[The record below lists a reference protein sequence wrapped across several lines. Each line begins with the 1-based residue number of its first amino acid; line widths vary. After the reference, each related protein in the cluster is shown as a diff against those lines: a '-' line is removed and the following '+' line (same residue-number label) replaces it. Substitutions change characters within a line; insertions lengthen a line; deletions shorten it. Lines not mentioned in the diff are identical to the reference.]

1 MNGGFR
7 VRRIGVV
14 VKKGS
19 VEGAKLAKELLEYGS
34 NELGVEMLLDCES
47 SGDVLWDSV
56 FRLGVD
62 PVDVVIVIGGDGTLL
77 RTLHRLGDSQVP
89 IMTIRMG
96 RRGFL
101 LDVPPFEALD
111 KLRSL
116 VEGKF
121 EVVSYTRLR
130 ATLMDTGIVLP
141 PALNDV
147 VVQSWGPSKTKV
159 TRLVVYVDEDI
170 LYSVDGDGIIVATPI
185 GSSAYALAA
194 GGPVVDTDL
203 DAIVVVPLAAMQ
215 FNAKPVVL
223 SCSRKIIV
231 RIAGGSGP
239 AACVVDG
246 QSIELL
252 RPGDRVLIERAPT
265 PAKIIRFSRVNSYDR
280 LRYVAL

>member
-1 MNGGFR
+1 VNGALK
-7 VRRIGVV
+7 VRRVGVV

-19 VEGAKLAKELLEYGS
+19 VEGAKLARELLEYGS
-34 NELGVEMLLDCES
+34 RELGLDMLLDCES
-47 SGDVLWDSV
+47 SGDVLWNSI

-62 PVDVVIVIGGDGTLL
+62 PVDVVVVIGGDGTLL
-77 RTLHRLGDSQVP
+77 RTLHRLGDNQVP
-89 IMTIRMG
+89 IMTVRMG

-101 LDVPPFEALD
+101 LDVAPFEALE

-116 VEGKF
+116 VEGRY

-130 ATLMDTGIVLP
+130 ATLIDAGIALP

-170 LYSVDGDGIIVATPI
+170 LYSVDGDGVIVATPI

-194 GGPVVDTDL
+194 GGPVVDTKL
-203 DAIVVVPLAAMQ
+203 DAFVVVPLAAMQ

-223 SCSRKIIV
+223 SCDRKIVV

-246 QSIELL
+246 QSVELL
-252 RPGDRVLIERAPT
+252 KPGDRVLIERAPT
-265 PAKIIRFSRVNSYDR
+265 PARIIRFSRVNSYDR